1 MKITPKGIG
10 WLIFGVIVCASA
22 TEAYGIISA
31 LSTIALGL
39 VFILIYVMKQF
50 FKPRGIG
57 WYIFGGMLLA
67 FCIESGANSDTLI
80 AAVLAFASLLWFY
93 YRNRE
98 ALDYMFSGM
107 TTDEIG
113 DFSYVDEDTY
123 PEPEA
128 YETAEEVAVETVE
141 TDIDVVEEEAP
152 AEPAKAKSSSSQT
165 NKSKSASSKPAASKV
180 AESKPA
186 LQTYPPEGPEE
197 PIVEFELT
205 EKE

>member
-10 WLIFGVIVCASA
+10 WLIFGVIVCASS
-22 TEAYGIISA
+22 TEAVGIISA

-50 FKPRGIG
+50 FKPRGLG

-123 PEPEA
+123 PEPDV
-128 YETAEEVAVETVE
+128 YETVEEVAEETVE
-141 TDIDVVEEEAP
+141 TDIDVIEEEP
-152 AEPAKAKSSSSQT
+152 AEPVKAKSSST
-165 NKSKSASSKPAASKV
+165 KPAASKTSKSKTT
-180 AESKPA
+180 ESKPA

-205 EKE
+205 ESDKKPE

>member
-50 FKPRGIG
+50 FKPRAIG
-57 WYIFGGMLLA
+57 WYILGGVLLA

-80 AAVLAFASLLWFY
+80 SAIIAFASLLWFY
-93 YRNRE
+93 YRNKD

-123 PEPEA
+123 PEPEV
-128 YETAEEVAVETVE
+128 YETVEEVVEETVE
-141 TDIDVVEEEAP
+141 TDVEETEGAAP
-152 AEPAKAKSSSSQT
+152 AKSAKAKSSASKT
-165 NKSKSASSKPAASKV
+165 TSKSTKT

-186 LQTYPPEGPEE
+186 LQTYPPEGPED
-197 PIVEFELT
+197 PIVEFEVT
-205 EKE
+205 DGDEKSE